1 MGGKTKS
8 GENSKAI
15 FELSSET
22 LRWTRL
28 DQTLQFDHSWPLAIP
43 IPDELVS
50 KNLDLDFQS
59 LTSRRMR
66 KRRPSYD
73 KVKYLEDETEPKKQQ
88 A

>member
-22 LRWTRL
+22 WQWTRL
-28 DQTLQFDHSWPLAIP
+28 EQTLQFDHSWSLAIP

-50 KNLDLDFQS
+50 KKLDLDFQP
-59 LTSRRMR
+59 L
-66 KRRPSYD
+66 KLLRPHKTFARS
-73 KVKYLEDETEPKKQQ
+73 KTKIFRI
-88 A
+88 